1 VLSPHTSIPPSRQAV
16 VVVVEAVV
24 VVTVDVV
31 SPAAVVDVVSPAAV
45 VDVVSPAAVDVE
57 SHEAAQTL
65 LQQLSPVSQRPILMA
80 SL

>member
-1 VLSPHTSIPPSRQAV
+1 MVVVDAVVVEVVSVVVDPSAV
-16 VVVVEAVV
+16 VVVVPVV
-24 VVTVDVV
+24 VV
-31 SPAAVVDVVSPAAV
+31 SPAAVDVEA
-45 VDVVSPAAVDVE
+45 DVDVE